1 MPKRGNGGMGRFSGW
16 RAVAVACAVTALGAF
31 APAAAAAELSIVFT
45 STMADIE
52 PVEGEGGLANLATL
66 LRTKRAE
73 GNTLFLHG
81 GASLT
86 AGVLSTFDRGAH
98 MIDLLNE
105 LQPDMMAV
113 TKRDLGFG
121 KDELTLRSY
130 EARFPFVSATTIDRN
145 TGKVMEGLEPSALLD
160 TPVGKIGV
168 VSAISP
174 ELTVQYIVP
183 DIAVRP
189 PATVAAEARALRAQ
203 GANYVVAILDNSPE
217 AVEALRGEPA
227 IDALLQL
234 SATGKDVL
242 EADKGP
248 QGQGKLFGVHV
259 NVKGSAF
266 VLRLD
271 GDGKAPPAVTGAD
284 IVPLAGLPPDPAMEK
299 RVGVYLARLSE
310 LLDINIGTTATP
322 LDTRRAAVRSGENA
336 FASLIADAMR
346 GHFNTD
352 AAFINGGNI
361 RGNRQYEAGTVLTRR
376 DVQRELPFRDSII
389 AVSLSGKAL
398 REALE
403 VSAAGVDGQKGS
415 FLHPSN
421 MAVVYD
427 LKQPAGSR
435 VVSVTVGG
443 KPLDPNVT
451 YSVALP
457 NYLAQGGD
465 GYGMLKSPGASPGTG
480 GKLLWEIMAQHLTDR
495 GTVSPRIDG
504 RITLR

>member
-1 MPKRGNGGMGRFSGW
+1 MPKRGNGETGRFIGW
-16 RAVAVACAVTALGAF
+16 RAVAAACAVAALGTV
-31 APAAAAAELSIVFT
+31 APAASAAELSIVFT

-73 GNTLFLHG
+73 GHTLFLHG

-183 DIAVRP
+183 DIEVRP
-189 PATVAAEARALRAQ
+189 PATIAAEARALRAQ
-203 GANYVVAILDNSPE
+203 GAEYVVAILDNAPE

-242 EADKGP
+242 ETDK
-248 QGQGKLFGVHV
+248 GKLFGVHV

-271 GDGKAPPAVTGAD
+271 GDGKAPPALAGAD

-310 LLDINIGTTATP
+310 LLDITIGTTATP
-322 LDTRRAAVRSGENA
+322 LDTRRAAVRTGENA

-376 DVQRELPFRDSII
+376 DIQRELPFRDTII
-389 AVSLSGKAL
+389 AVTLPGKAL

-403 VSAAGVDGQKGS
+403 VSAAGVDNQKGS

-443 KPLDPNVT
+443 KPLDPNAS

-465 GYGMLKSPGASPGTG
+465 GYGMLKSPGASPGSG

-504 RITLR
+504 RITER

>member
-1 MPKRGNGGMGRFSGW
+1 MPKRGDGGVWRFSGW
-16 RAVAVACAVTALGAF
+16 RAVMAACAVAALGAF
-31 APAAAAAELSIVFT
+31 APVASAAELAIVFT

-66 LRTKRAE
+66 LRTTRVE
-73 GNTLFLHG
+73 GGTLFLHG
-81 GASLT
+81 GASLA

-130 EARFPFVSATTIDRN
+130 EARFPFVSANTIDRN

-183 DIAVRP
+183 DIEVRP
-189 PATVAAEARALRAQ
+189 PATIAAEARALRAQ
-203 GANYVVAILDNSPE
+203 GAVYVVAILDNTPE

-234 SATGKDVL
+234 SASGKDVL
-242 EADKGP
+242 EAGN
-248 QGQGKLFGVHV
+248 GKVFGVHV

-266 VLRLD
+266 VLKLD
-271 GDGKAPPAVTGAD
+271 GDGKAPPALAGAA
-284 IVPLAGLPPDPAMEK
+284 IVPLAGLVPDPAMEK
-299 RVGVYLARLSE
+299 RVGVYLTRLSE
-310 LLDINIGTTATP
+310 LLDITVGTTATP
-322 LDTRRAAVRSGENA
+322 LDTRRAAIRTGENA

-352 AAFINGGNI
+352 LAFINGGNI
-361 RGNRQYEAGTVLTRR
+361 RGNRQYEAGAVLTRR
-376 DVQRELPFRDSII
+376 DIQRELPFRDSII
-389 AVSLSGKAL
+389 AVPLTGKAL

-403 VSAAGVDGQKGS
+403 VSAAGVDNQKGS

-427 LKQPAGSR
+427 LKQPVGSR

-443 KPLDPNVT
+443 KPLDPNAT

-457 NYLAQGGD
+457 TYLAQGGD
-465 GYGMLKSPGASPGTG
+465 GYGMLKSPGAFPSSSGAG

-504 RITLR
+504 RITERR

>member
-1 MPKRGNGGMGRFSGW
+1 MPKRGNGGVGRFSGW
-16 RAVAVACAVTALGAF
+16 RAVLAACAVAALGAV
-31 APAAAAAELSIVFT
+31 APAASAAELSIVFT

-183 DIAVRP
+183 DIEVRP
-189 PATVAAEARALRAQ
+189 PATIAAEARALRAQ
-203 GANYVVAILDNSPE
+203 GANYVVAILDNAPE
-217 AVEALRGEPA
+217 AVDALRGEPA

-242 EADKGP
+242 EADKG
-248 QGQGKLFGVHV
+248 KVFGVHV

-271 GDGKAPPAVTGAD
+271 GDGKAPPALAGAD
-284 IVPLAGLPPDPAMEK
+284 IVPLAVLPPDPAMEK

-310 LLDINIGTTATP
+310 LLDINIGTTATA
-322 LDTRRAAVRSGENA
+322 LDTRRAAVRTSENA

-352 AAFINGGNI
+352 VAFINGGNI

-376 DVQRELPFRDSII
+376 DIQRELPFRDTII
-389 AVSLSGKAL
+389 AVTLPGKAL

-403 VSAAGVDGQKGS
+403 VSAAGVDNQKGS

-443 KPLDPNVT
+443 KPLDPDAR

-465 GYGMLKSPGASPGTG
+465 GYGMLKSPGAAPGSG

-504 RITLR
+504 RITER

>member
-16 RAVAVACAVTALGAF
+16 RAVVAACAVAALGAV
-31 APAAAAAELSIVFT
+31 APLASAAELSIVFT

-66 LRTKRAE
+66 LHTKRAE

-145 TGKVMEGLEPSALLD
+145 TGKVMEGLEPSVLLD

-183 DIAVRP
+183 DIEVRP
-189 PATVAAEARALRAQ
+189 PATIAAEARALRAQ
-203 GANYVVAILDNSPE
+203 GAEYVVAILDNSPE
-217 AVEALRGEPA
+217 AVEALRGESA

-242 EADKGP
+242 EADKGR
-248 QGQGKLFGVHV
+248 LFGVHV

-271 GDGKAPPAVTGAD
+271 GDGKAPPALAGAD

-322 LDTRRAAVRSGENA
+322 LDTRRAAVRTGENA

-376 DVQRELPFRDSII
+376 DIQRELPFRDTII
-389 AVSLSGKAL
+389 AVTLPGKAL

-403 VSAAGVDGQKGS
+403 VSAAGVDNQKGS

-443 KPLDPNVT
+443 KPLDPNT
-451 YSVALP
+451 SYSVALP

-465 GYGMLKSPGASPGTG
+465 GYGMLKSPSASSGAS

-504 RITLR
+504 RITER

>member
-1 MPKRGNGGMGRFSGW
+1 MPKRGNGGMGRVCGW
-16 RAVAVACAVTALGAF
+16 RAVLAAGAVAALGAL
-31 APAAAAAELSIVFT
+31 APAASAAELSIVFT

-52 PVEGEGGLANLATL
+52 PVEGEGGLVNLATL

-105 LQPDMMAV
+105 IQPDMMAV

-183 DIAVRP
+183 DIEVRP
-189 PATVAAEARALRAQ
+189 PATIAAEARALRDQ
-203 GANYVVAILDNSPE
+203 GAAYVVAILDNSPE

-242 EADKGP
+242 EADKGA
-248 QGQGKLFGVHV
+248 GKGKLFGVHV

-271 GDGKAPPAVTGAD
+271 GDGKAPPALAGAD

-299 RVGVYLARLSE
+299 RVGIYLTRLSE
-310 LLDINIGTTATP
+310 LLDINIGTTATA
-322 LDTRRAAVRSGENA
+322 LDTRRAAVRTGENA

-352 AAFINGGNI
+352 VAFINGGNI

-376 DVQRELPFRDSII
+376 DIQRELPFRDTII
-389 AVSLSGKAL
+389 AVTLPGKAL

-403 VSAAGVDGQKGS
+403 VSAAGVDNQKGS

-435 VVSVTVGG
+435 VVSVAVGG
-443 KPLDPNVT
+443 KPLDPNAT

-465 GYGMLKSPGASPGTG
+465 GYGMLKSPGASPGSG

-504 RITLR
+504 RITER

>member
-1 MPKRGNGGMGRFSGW
+1 MPKRGDGDVRRFSGW
-16 RAVAVACAVTALGAF
+16 RAVMAACAVSALGAF
-31 APAAAAAELSIVFT
+31 APAASAAELSIVFT

-81 GASLT
+81 GASLA
-86 AGVLSTFDRGAH
+86 AGVLSTFDKGAH

-105 LQPDMMAV
+105 LQPEMMAV

-130 EARFPFVSATTIDRN
+130 EARFPFVSANTIDRS
-145 TGKVMEGLEPSALLD
+145 TGKVMEGLEPASLID
-160 TPVGKIGV
+160 TPVGRIGV

-183 DIAVRP
+183 DIEVRP
-189 PATVAAEARALRAQ
+189 PAMIAAEARALRAR
-203 GANYVVAILDNSPE
+203 GADFVVAILDNSPE
-217 AVEALRGEPA
+217 AVEALRGEAA

-242 EADKGP
+242 ETDKGADKSRV
-248 QGQGKLFGVHV
+248 FGVHV

-271 GDGKAPPAVTGAD
+271 GDGKAPPALAGAE

-310 LLDINIGTTATP
+310 LLDIDIGTTATA

-376 DVQRELPFRDSII
+376 DIQRELPFRDTII
-389 AVSLSGKAL
+389 AVPLTGKAL

-403 VSAAGVDGQKGS
+403 VSAAGVDNLKGS

-421 MAVVYD
+421 MAVTYD
-427 LKQPAGSR
+427 LKQPAGGR

-443 KPLDPNVT
+443 KPLDPEAS

-457 NYLAQGGD
+457 TYLAQGGD
-465 GYGMLKSPGASPGTG
+465 GYGMLKTAGTSSAAS

>member
-1 MPKRGNGGMGRFSGW
+1 MPKRGSGGVGRFSGW
-16 RAVAVACAVTALGAF
+16 RAVLAACAVAALGAV
-31 APAAAAAELSIVFT
+31 APAASAAELSIVFT

-160 TPVGKIGV
+160 TPVGRIGV

-183 DIAVRP
+183 DIEVRP
-189 PATVAAEARALRAQ
+189 PATIAAEARALRAQ
-203 GANYVVAILDNSPE
+203 GANYVVAILDNAPE
-217 AVEALRGEPA
+217 AVDALRGEPA

-242 EADKGP
+242 ETDK
-248 QGQGKLFGVHV
+248 GKLFGVHV

-271 GDGKAPPAVTGAD
+271 GDGKAPPALAGAD
-284 IVPLAGLPPDPAMEK
+284 IVPLAGLPADPAMEK

-310 LLDINIGTTATP
+310 LLDINIGTTATA
-322 LDTRRAAVRSGENA
+322 LDTRRAAVRTGENA

-352 AAFINGGNI
+352 VAFINGGNI

-376 DVQRELPFRDSII
+376 DIQRELPFRDTII
-389 AVSLSGKAL
+389 AVTLPGKAL

-403 VSAAGVDGQKGS
+403 VSAAGVDNQKGS

-443 KPLDPNVT
+443 KPLDPDAR

-465 GYGMLKSPGASPGTG
+465 GYGMLKSPGASPGSG
-480 GKLLWEIMAQHLTDR
+480 GKLLWEIMAQHLSDR

-504 RITLR
+504 RITER

>member
-16 RAVAVACAVTALGAF
+16 RAVVAACAVAALGAF
-31 APAAAAAELSIVFT
+31 APAASAAELSIVFT

-145 TGKVMEGLEPSALLD
+145 TGKVMEGLEPSVLLD

-183 DIAVRP
+183 DIEVRP
-189 PATVAAEARALRAQ
+189 PATIAAEARALRAQ
-203 GANYVVAILDNSPE
+203 GAEYVVAILDNAPE

-242 EADKGP
+242 ETDK
-248 QGQGKLFGVHV
+248 GKLFGVHV

-266 VLRLD
+266 VVRLD
-271 GDGKAPPAVTGAD
+271 GDGKAPPALAGAD

-322 LDTRRAAVRSGENA
+322 LDTRRAAVRTGENA

-376 DVQRELPFRDSII
+376 DIQRELPFRDTII
-389 AVSLSGKAL
+389 AVTLPGKAL

-403 VSAAGVDGQKGS
+403 VSAAGVDNQKGS

-443 KPLDPNVT
+443 KPLDPNAS

-465 GYGMLKSPGASPGTG
+465 GYGMLKSPSASSGAS

-504 RITLR
+504 RITER

>member
-1 MPKRGNGGMGRFSGW
+1 MPKRGNGGAGRFSGW
-16 RAVAVACAVTALGAF
+16 RAVLAAGAVAALGAV
-31 APAAAAAELSIVFT
+31 APAVSAAELSIVFT

-66 LRTKRAE
+66 LGTKRAE

-130 EARFPFVSATTIDRN
+130 EARFPFVSATAIDRN

-183 DIAVRP
+183 DIEVRP
-189 PATVAAEARALRAQ
+189 PATIAAEARALRAQ
-203 GANYVVAILDNSPE
+203 GANYVVAILDNAPE

-242 EADKGP
+242 EADKG
-248 QGQGKLFGVHV
+248 KLFGVHV

-271 GDGKAPPAVTGAD
+271 GDGKAPPALAGAD
-284 IVPLAGLPPDPAMEK
+284 IVPLAGLTPDAAMEK

-322 LDTRRAAVRSGENA
+322 LDTRRAAVRTGENA

-352 AAFINGGNI
+352 VAFINGGNI
-361 RGNRQYEAGTVLTRR
+361 RGNRQYEAGTVRT
-376 DVQRELPFRDSII
+376 PRDSPRQPPLRGPTP
-389 AVSLSGKAL
+389 AVTSPAQTL
-398 REALE
+398 RRA
-403 VSAAGVDGQKGS
+403 AAGT
-415 FLHPSN
+415 
-421 MAVVYD
+421 
-427 LKQPAGSR
+427 AG
-435 VVSVTVGG
+435 
-443 KPLDPNVT
+443 
-451 YSVALP
+451 
-457 NYLAQGGD
+457 
-465 GYGMLKSPGASPGTG
+465 PGARGRG
-480 GKLLWEIMAQHLTDR
+480 GRALAAFFGGR
-495 GTVSPRIDG
+495 GGCAASRGGWCPPPAPSRPSISCCGCCCAPATRCG
-504 RITLR
+504 WRT

>member
-1 MPKRGNGGMGRFSGW
+1 MPNRGNGGVGRFSGW
-16 RAVAVACAVTALGAF
+16 RAVLAACAVAALGAV
-31 APAAAAAELSIVFT
+31 APVASAAELSIVFT

-160 TPVGKIGV
+160 TPVGRIGV

-174 ELTVQYIVP
+174 DLTVQYIVP
-183 DIAVRP
+183 DIEVRP
-189 PATVAAEARALRAQ
+189 PAMIAAEARALRAQ
-203 GANYVVAILDNSPE
+203 GADYVVAILDNAPE

-242 EADKGP
+242 EADKG
-248 QGQGKLFGVHV
+248 KLFGVHV

-271 GDGKAPPAVTGAD
+271 GDGKAPPALAGAD

-310 LLDINIGTTATP
+310 LLDITIGTTATP
-322 LDTRRAAVRSGENA
+322 LDTRRAAVRTGENA

-376 DVQRELPFRDSII
+376 DIQRELPFRDTII
-389 AVSLSGKAL
+389 AVTLPGKAL

-403 VSAAGVDGQKGS
+403 VSAAGVENQKGS

-443 KPLDPNVT
+443 KPLDPDAR

-465 GYGMLKSPGASPGTG
+465 GYGMLKSPGASSGAS

-504 RITLR
+504 RITER

>member
-1 MPKRGNGGMGRFSGW
+1 MPNRGNGGVGRFSGW
-16 RAVAVACAVTALGAF
+16 RAVLAACAVAALGAV
-31 APAAAAAELSIVFT
+31 APAASAAELSIVFT

-160 TPVGKIGV
+160 TPVGRIGV

-174 ELTVQYIVP
+174 DLTVQYIVP
-183 DIAVRP
+183 DIEVRP
-189 PATVAAEARALRAQ
+189 PAMIAAEARALRAQ
-203 GANYVVAILDNSPE
+203 GADYVVAILDNAPE

-242 EADKGP
+242 EADKG
-248 QGQGKLFGVHV
+248 KLFGVHV

-271 GDGKAPPAVTGAD
+271 GDGKAPPALAGAA

-310 LLDINIGTTATP
+310 LLDITIGTTATP
-322 LDTRRAAVRSGENA
+322 LDTRRAAVRTGENA

-376 DVQRELPFRDSII
+376 DIQRELPFRDTII
-389 AVSLSGKAL
+389 AVTLPGKAL

-403 VSAAGVDGQKGS
+403 VSAAGVENQKGS

-443 KPLDPNVT
+443 KPLDPDAR

-465 GYGMLKSPGASPGTG
+465 GYGMLKSPGASSGAS

-504 RITLR
+504 RITER

>member
-1 MPKRGNGGMGRFSGW
+1 MPKRGNGGVGRFSGW
-16 RAVAVACAVTALGAF
+16 RAVMAACAVAALGAVV
-31 APAAAAAELSIVFT
+31 PAASAAELSIVFT

-160 TPVGKIGV
+160 TPAGRIGV

-183 DIAVRP
+183 DIEVRP
-189 PATVAAEARALRAQ
+189 PAAIAAEARALRAQ
-203 GANYVVAILDNSPE
+203 GADYVIAILDNAPE

-242 EADKGP
+242 EADKG
-248 QGQGKLFGVHV
+248 KVFGVHV

-271 GDGKAPPAVTGAD
+271 GDGKAPLALAGAD

-310 LLDINIGTTATP
+310 LLDINVGTTATP
-322 LDTRRAAVRSGENA
+322 LDTRRAAIRTGENA

-346 GHFNTD
+346 GHFKTD
-352 AAFINGGNI
+352 VAFINGGNI

-376 DVQRELPFRDSII
+376 DIQRELPFRDTII
-389 AVSLSGKAL
+389 AVTLPGKAL
-398 REALE
+398 RDALE
-403 VSAAGVDGQKGS
+403 VSAAGVDNQKGS

-443 KPLDPNVT
+443 KPLDPNAT

-465 GYGMLKSPGASPGTG
+465 GYGMLKSPGASSSGAG

-504 RITLR
+504 RITER

>member
-1 MPKRGNGGMGRFSGW
+1 MPNRGNGGVGRFSGW
-16 RAVAVACAVTALGAF
+16 RAVLAACAVAALGAV
-31 APAAAAAELSIVFT
+31 APVASAAELSIVFT

-160 TPVGKIGV
+160 TPVGRIGV

-174 ELTVQYIVP
+174 DLTVQYIVP
-183 DIAVRP
+183 DIEVRP
-189 PATVAAEARALRAQ
+189 PAMIAAEARALRAQ
-203 GANYVVAILDNSPE
+203 GADYVVAILDNAPE

-242 EADKGP
+242 EADKG
-248 QGQGKLFGVHV
+248 KLFGVHV

-271 GDGKAPPAVTGAD
+271 GDGKAPPALAGAD

-310 LLDINIGTTATP
+310 LLDITIGTTATP
-322 LDTRRAAVRSGENA
+322 LDTRRAAVRTGENA

-376 DVQRELPFRDSII
+376 DIQRELPFRDTII
-389 AVSLSGKAL
+389 AVTLPGKAL

-403 VSAAGVDGQKGS
+403 VSAAGVENQKGS

-427 LKQPAGSR
+427 LKQPAGRR

-443 KPLDPNVT
+443 KPLDPDAR

-465 GYGMLKSPGASPGTG
+465 GYGMLKSPGASSGAS

-504 RITLR
+504 RITER